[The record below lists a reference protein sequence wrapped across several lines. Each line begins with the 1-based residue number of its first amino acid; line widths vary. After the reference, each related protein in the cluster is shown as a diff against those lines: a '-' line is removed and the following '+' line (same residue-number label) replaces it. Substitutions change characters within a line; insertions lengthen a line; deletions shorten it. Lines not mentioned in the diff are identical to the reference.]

1 METKG
6 NFDMKPEDYNLDIF
20 NCLGWEYQAWRAF
33 VACNEVR
40 DYYERLSS
48 DKKVYLAHGFYD
60 CIFRLS
66 EKELDAKP
74 RFIEISVHLKENK
87 ICKDHPFSAR
97 LAHRAIMLDNQWLL
111 DDFEVF
117 KESFHWLGSSL
128 LGLSSELN
136 QKVKYKATRDGSGD
150 IIAPAVMEDRYTYGD
165 GSPLRCIDTETNNY
179 VTGFPLKIMPWYAE
193 FEKTR
198 VPANLG
204 AFI

>member
-1 METKG
+1 MSILTKEEITEG
-6 NFDMKPEDYNLDIF
+6 LVELD
-20 NCLGWEYQAWRAF
+20 GWEFQAWRAF
-33 VACNEVR
+33 IDCNEVK
-40 DYYERLSS
+40 DFYKDLSS
-48 DKKVYLAHGFYD
+48 TKKVNLAHGFYD
-60 CIFRLS
+60 HVFRVS

-74 RFIEISVHLKENK
+74 RFIEMSVHLGEYKL
-87 ICKDHPFSAR
+87 CKDHPFSAR

-117 KESFHWLGSSL
+117 KESFHWLCSNL
-128 LGLSSELN
+128 LGISSKMN
-136 QKVKYKATRDGSGD
+136 QKVKYKSTKDGSGD
-150 IIAPAVMEDRYTYGD
+150 IIAPGVIEDRYTNGD
-165 GSPLRCIDTETNNY
+165 GTPLRFFDEETRNY